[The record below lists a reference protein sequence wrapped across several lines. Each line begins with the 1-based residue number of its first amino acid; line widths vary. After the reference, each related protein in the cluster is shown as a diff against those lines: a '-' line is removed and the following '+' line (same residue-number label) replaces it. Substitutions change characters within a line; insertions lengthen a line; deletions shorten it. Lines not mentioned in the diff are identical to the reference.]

1 MEQWRQQ
8 QRRRRRP
15 PFLFRSGKCICM
27 HYLEICFCYL
37 IRSSLVAR
45 PPSLIFHVCRR
56 SNPSL
61 MSAKKQQGSVRELR
75 MCDVYNLSLG
85 YSLRPVLLLDI
96 RSSDDYNS
104 GHCFG
109 AASVPINT
117 KALDA
122 ALEAGMSTVESCGLE
137 IFSLINAHL
146 LRPPEHLGGM
156 FDGVFNRKLVHHER
170 FLDREHSIVCVYGSV
185 PCQLPSASA
194 LTATQIPI
202 TKRVADAIAA
212 NSSSEFTCF
221 YMTDAFSA
229 FTQEYPH
236 AVQTDTWRHTP
247 DDGTRLPSSESPE
260 TTAASENLSTEATGL
275 QEEAADDSAL
285 ACAGVAGAEQH
296 PAAQEFNLKGCPP
309 M

>member
-1 MEQWRQQ
+1 
-8 QRRRRRP
+8 
-15 PFLFRSGKCICM
+15 
-27 HYLEICFCYL
+27 
-37 IRSSLVAR
+37 
-45 PPSLIFHVCRR
+45 
-56 SNPSL
+56 
-61 MSAKKQQGSVRELR
+61 MSAKKQQGNVRELR

-96 RSSDDYNS
+96 RPSDDYNS

-185 PCQLPSASA
+185 ACQLPPAST
-194 LTATQIPI
+194 LTDTQIPI
-202 TKRVADAIAA
+202 TRRVADAIAA

-236 AVQTDTWRHTP
+236 AVQTDTWRHAP
-247 DDGTRLPSSESPE
+247 VDGSSSTGTSLPSPESPE
-260 TTAASENLSTEATGL
+260 TAAATENPAAESAGL
-275 QEEAADDSAL
+275 QEEAADDLAL
-285 ACAGVAGAEQH
+285 ACAGVAGAEEH